1 MKHRK
6 TQYMFIG
13 FFWLSL
19 FNYTTALFYN
29 SDAKYQL
36 TAPWYLFVIR
46 DAIYIALLAFFIYKF
61 RFFSIRKTMGPA
73 YSKFIKWFSILISIY
88 LVIVLTHL
96 FHRDP
101 KGIMQHDMRN
111 IALYSFFLPF
121 LPVIFERSEDLELL
135 IKNVLYGGIV
145 MSVLGLIT
153 FYIEPFRGTWEG
165 RAFATM
171 NTPNILA
178 AFLALCMFIVVGRW
192 ERLGHRK
199 SLSFLSVYLIS
210 FVMTNSLTVFFL
222 INFGLFFLFIF
233 KFGLWRGVLCSCFAF
248 FMMVFLSIS
257 LKVADNFDHYGI
269 KGSILEC
276 DSPSRYLVD
285 KLDNITSGKF
295 RSVVLPGTN
304 VKKEYELIRGYAMRR
319 SQLIALATGEIF
331 ADTSYKGANLKY
343 ISCLL
348 FGDFSSHRYKKF
360 DSQYANLMA
369 NSGII
374 GVLIFLFIFGWG
386 TWEGIWLWFKSKV
399 SLALPF
405 SIFILSMVIVGF
417 NGIAFLNR
425 FPINFF
431 LYLSLGIIFLE
442 KDRVI
447 KAADEAAKA

>member
-1 MKHRK
+1 
-6 TQYMFIG
+6 MFIG

-19 FNYTTALFYN
+19 FNYATALFYN

-36 TAPWYLFVIR
+36 TAPWYLFVTR
-46 DAIYIALLAFFIYKF
+46 DVIYIALLAFFIHE
-61 RFFSIRKTMGPA
+61 FSFSNIRRTMGPA
-73 YSKFIKWFSILISIY
+73 YSKFIKWVSVLISIY

-96 FHRDP
+96 FHRDS

-121 LPVIFERSEDLELL
+121 LPVIFEKNEDLELL

-192 ERLGHRK
+192 ERLGHKK
-199 SLSFLSVYLIS
+199 SLLFLSVYLVS
-210 FVMTNSLTVFFL
+210 FVMTNSLTVFL
-222 INFGLFFLFIF
+222 TINFGLFFLFIF

-248 FMMVFLSIS
+248 FMMVSVSIS
-257 LKVADNFDHYGI
+257 LKAADNFNHYGI

-276 DSPSRYLVD
+276 YGPSRYLVD

-295 RSVVLPGTN
+295 RGVVLPETN
-304 VKKEYELIRGYAMRR
+304 PKKEYELIRGYTMRR
-319 SQLIALATGEIF
+319 LQLIALVKGEIF

-348 FGDFSSHRYKKF
+348 FGDFSSHKYRKF
-360 DSQYANLMA
+360 DSQYCNLMA

-374 GVLIFLFIFGWG
+374 GLLIFLFILGWG
-386 TWEGIWLWFKSKV
+386 AWEGIRLWLKNKV
-399 SLALPF
+399 SLAPPF
-405 SIFILSMVIVGF
+405 SIFILSMITIGF
-417 NGIAFLNR
+417 SGIAFLNR

-442 KDRVI
+442 KDRII
-447 KAADEAAKA
+447 KEADAAAKT